1 MPPTRPLSSERTELS
16 LVERLK
22 HLRPV
27 RDDDY
32 TSGKTQADATTED
45 VTAEQI
51 EHVLRQPE
59 QPDPAGEQPTLTS
72 PPSVSSFM
80 KAAEANEKLLRG
92 MLDAVFQPLDE
103 LRQEQEDFRLD
114 MQKKVDQHV
123 GAGFDLAA
131 RLEKMAANLPGM
143 RQYVGDM
150 RSFMGKALVPDATT
164 DDQTVF

>member
-1 MPPTRPLSSERTELS
+1 MPPIRPLPSERTELS
-16 LVERLK
+16 LVDRLK

-27 RDDDY
+27 RDNDDY
-32 TSGKTQADATTED
+32 TSGKPQADATAED
-45 VTAEQI
+45 VDRTAEQI

-72 PPSVSSFM
+72 PPSISTFM

-92 MLDAVFQPLDE
+92 MLEVVLQPLDE

-123 GAGFDLAA
+123 RAGFDLAE

-143 RQYVGDM
+143 RRYVVDM
-150 RSFMGKALVPDATT
+150 RGFMGRTIVPDLTT
-164 DDQTVF
+164 D